1 MAWPIGGG
9 LGDGDERGK
18 NPVPMHSKER
28 GAAPS
33 GVLDGDKRA
42 AAPDGGGDGRD
53 AGMRH

>member
-18 NPVPMHSKER
+18 NLVPMHGKER